1 MLASQRLPWQL
12 KVAAKLVL
20 SRVPISYRA
29 WRRVGIF
36 KLGGMERPEYALGV
50 FRCHFDAAKFER
62 KSGDFVALELG
73 PGDSLDSAVIAK
85 AFGASRTYLVDV
97 GPFASA
103 DLSCYR
109 RMEAHLRHSGLQPP
123 DLTKCN
129 TLAEFE
135 RTTSACYL
143 TSGLASLQRIPTASV
158 DFIWSHAVLQH
169 VRRDEFLPTLK
180 ELRRIQRPDG
190 VGSHRVS
197 ISDILGGKLNDLR
210 FSDRIWE
217 SPLMAKSGFYTN
229 RIRYSKL
236 MELFR
241 EAGFTPEIRKI
252 ARWKTLPTPR
262 KKMAPQFA
270 SLPEE
275 ELSVSGF
282 DLFLR

>member
-20 SRVPISYRA
+20 SRVPLSHQA
-29 WRRVGIF
+29 WKRFGIF
-36 KLGGMERPEYALGV
+36 KLGGMERPDYALGV
-50 FRCHFDAAKFER
+50 FRCHFDAAKFDR

-85 AFGASRTYLVDV
+85 SFGASRTYLVDV
-97 GPFASA
+97 DHFASA
-103 DLSCYR
+103 DLACYR
-109 RMEAHLRHSGLQPP
+109 RIEAHLRQSGLQPP
-123 DLTKCN
+123 DLTKCK

-143 TSGLASLQRIPTASV
+143 TGGLTSLRKIPTASV

-180 ELRRIQRPDG
+180 ELRRIQRPG
-190 VGSHRVS
+190 GIGSHHIS

-210 FSDRIWE
+210 FSDRFWE

-229 RIRYSKL
+229 RIRYGSL
-236 MELFR
+236 LALFQ
-241 EAGFTPEIRKI
+241 EAGFNAEIRKI
-252 ARWKTLPTPR
+252 TRWKTLPTPR

-275 ELSVSGF
+275 ELCVSAV